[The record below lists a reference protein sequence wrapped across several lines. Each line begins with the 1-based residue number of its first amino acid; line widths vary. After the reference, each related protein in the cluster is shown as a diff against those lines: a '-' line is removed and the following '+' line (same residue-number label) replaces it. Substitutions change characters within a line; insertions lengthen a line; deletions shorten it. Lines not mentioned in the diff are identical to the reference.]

1 MTKCCLIA
9 AVGEHHTNSS
19 KSAFRCD
26 AVPALTAIPASLCA
40 QAADPGP
47 KLKPFKCPRS
57 VVLCND
63 TSSPTSHKGLCRCTQ
78 PGWDAQ
84 LRRLSLFAICAEQQ
98 KSHKTAASSRK
109 CAERSA
115 VGEGGGYLAH
125 RVAGK
130 RCKLRVNCAP
140 SPWDVAQ
147 AAAFFTSSV
156 LLGIQCGRNQDTT
169 RCVSAMGATTMPII
183 EPPSRWKVQT
193 VRLPA
198 IVSRSTFRFTT
209 GHRQLGI
216 RKLSTSSS
224 VLFLVNAVQGSP
236 PARSLSVVVSAPPP
250 SLSALSRV
258 C

>member
-1 MTKCCLIA
+1 MTPPLP
-9 AVGEHHTNSS
+9 HHTKASADAHSQAGTLSS
-19 KSAFRCD
+19 ADYLYLQF
-26 AVPALTAIPASLCA
+26 A
-40 QAADPGP
+40 Q
-47 KLKPFKCPRS
+47 
-57 VVLCND
+57 
-63 TSSPTSHKGLCRCTQ
+63 
-78 PGWDAQ
+78 
-84 LRRLSLFAICAEQQ
+84 
-98 KSHKTAASSRK
+98 SSRNPTK
-109 CAERSA
+109 PQHHPENAQREARW
-115 VGEGGGYLAH
+115 GRGGGYLAH

>member
-1 MTKCCLIA
+1 MRTGC
-9 AVGEHHTNSS
+9 
-19 KSAFRCD
+19 R
-26 AVPALTAIPASLCA
+26 
-40 QAADPGP
+40 PGP

-109 CAERSA
+109 SAERSA
-115 VGEGGGYLAH
+115 VGVGGYLAH

>member
-1 MTKCCLIA
+1 M
-9 AVGEHHTNSS
+9 HTARLGL
-19 KSAFRCD
+19 SAPQTIF
-26 AVPALTAIPASLCA
+26 I
-40 QAADPGP
+40 
-47 KLKPFKCPRS
+47 
-57 VVLCND
+57 CN
-63 TSSPTSHKGLCRCTQ
+63 
-78 PGWDAQ
+78 
-84 LRRLSLFAICAEQQ
+84 LRRAAEIPQNRSIIQ
-98 KSHKTAASSRK
+98 KMRREKRGG
-109 CAERSA
+109 R
-115 VGEGGGYLAH
+115 GGGYLAH